1 MGELG
6 LEPDLKSRDGAL
18 DPYSVLPAVQGSHES
33 PGKLTYVRSVFI
45 WLGLNSEALR
55 VTFSGL
61 CLELGSRAPGFLK

>member
-6 LEPDLKSRDGAL
+6 LEPDRKSRDCAL

-45 WLGLNSEALR
+45 WFGLNSEALR
-55 VTFSGL
+55 KG
-61 CLELGSRAPGFLK
+61 